1 MAYVCLFRT
10 GGTENAE
17 WKPAIP
23 VSTLEE
29 AVRQAT
35 DLKRRGYPTIVERVK

>member
-1 MAYVCLFRT
+1 MAFVCVYKT
-10 GGTENAE
+10 GGTDNGE

-29 AVRQAT
+29 AIKQAI
-35 DLKRRGYPTIVERVK
+35 DLKKMGYCTIVEKVK

>member
-1 MAYVCLFRT
+1 MSYVCIFKT

-23 VSTLEE
+23 VPTLEE
-29 AVRQAT
+29 AIKQAV
-35 DLKRRGYPTIVERVK
+35 DLKKMGYCTIVERVK